1 MKCVAVGLR
10 CVPVCLA
17 FALLFATQLTF
28 AASDTQDS
36 PLGCPPSRTLTAPP
50 SGEPELVLAE
60 GPHLVSE
67 QIAGPFDQPRSLGF
81 LPDGSYLVAE
91 RPGRLL
97 LVAAAG
103 EARAISGT
111 PEVTTVGHGGLID
124 LAVDPGYAENSTIY
138 FSYLVG
144 REEASSIRVMKAK
157 LDERG
162 ETLSE
167 QQVLFESTPGSRPD
181 QIGGRIALTPDGYLF
196 LTIGD
201 RWLNEPAQDLTN
213 HLGTVI
219 RIRTDGSI
227 PDDNPFRWRVGARP
241 EIWSYGHRNPQG
253 LAFDTTRG
261 ELWSDEHGP
270 KGGDELNLV
279 LRGHN
284 YGWPLIT
291 YGTDYTGLPIGNG
304 ERVKQGLEQP
314 VHYWAPISVAPS
326 GLALEPNPSQR
337 IVWISTLA
345 GETLLRLTFGEGCT
359 VSEEHFIEHRL
370 GRLRDVRID
379 ANGVLYVLTDGQE
392 GMLYRLNRP
401 AGEARDKT
409 HL

>member
-1 MKCVAVGLR
+1 MR
-10 CVPVCLA
+10 CVPVCLTLA
-17 FALLFATQLTF
+17 ALLASQSAL
-28 AASDTQDS
+28 AASVTPDS
-36 PLGCPPSRTLTAPP
+36 PLGCPPSRTLTVPP
-50 SGEPELVLAE
+50 SGEAEFVLAE
-60 GPHLVSE
+60 GPRLISE
-67 QIAGPFDQPRSLGF
+67 RIAGPFDQPRSLGF

-91 RPGRLL
+91 RQGRLL
-97 LVAAAG
+97 HVGATG
-103 EARAISGT
+103 GIHTISGV
-111 PEVTTVGHGGLID
+111 PVVSTVGHGGFID
-124 LAVDPGYAENSTIY
+124 LAVDPDYPANGTVY
-138 FSYLVG
+138 FSYLMG
-144 REEASSIRVMKAK
+144 SEEASTIRVMKAK
-157 LDERG
+157 LDDRG
-162 ETLSE
+162 EALSE

-196 LTIGD
+196 LTLGD
-201 RWLNEPAQDLTN
+201 RWLGEPAQDLSN
-213 HLGTVI
+213 DLGTII

-227 PDDNPFRWRVGARP
+227 PDDNPFRWRAGARP

-253 LAFDTTRG
+253 LAFDAARG
-261 ELWSDEHGP
+261 ELWSHEHGP
-270 KGGDELNLV
+270 QGGDELNLV

-291 YGTDYTGLPIGNG
+291 YGTDYSGRPIGHG
-304 ERVKQGLEQP
+304 SAQAGLEQP

-326 GLALEPNPSQR
+326 GLALEPDPSQR

-379 ANGVLYVLTDGQE
+379 ASGVLYVLTDGPE

-401 AGEARDKT
+401 AGDDDAHAKT